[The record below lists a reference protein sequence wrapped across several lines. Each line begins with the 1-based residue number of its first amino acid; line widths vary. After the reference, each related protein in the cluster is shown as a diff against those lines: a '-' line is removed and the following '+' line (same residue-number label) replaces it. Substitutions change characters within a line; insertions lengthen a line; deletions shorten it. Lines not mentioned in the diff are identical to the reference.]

1 MDWKWKI
8 MNKRQIAEQAINQN
22 NAEDFWESLP

>member
-1 MDWKWKI
+1 